1 MILQDYDPEWSETE
15 PSEETVPE
23 LTEDA
28 ASHAQALPEA
38 INASVSP
45 GPMPTENPEISE
57 QHRAEIAFLL
67 QQRLQGEF
75 QAGTPVDAGAAGHLG
90 AYAAGFRLQNPF
102 GQPATATRS
111 TVNMSRTVWRQGS
124 QVAEW
129 CLRVPGVTAP
139 TASQVPWRLR
149 ANLAATESLDFG
161 LGPVV
166 RDACVNTGNSDLQR
180 HASPEMHATTIS
192 SCAPA
197 LRPRGQVVLPP
208 RRRAPLADETNAT
221 PDADG
226 LTSLP
231 PRPPRGLPMPR
242 ATRPRA
248 GPYDLPGPDSSRE
261 ERANAASALGM
272 SRRHYERVVLGMER

>member
-1 MILQDYDPEWSETE
+1 MILQDYDPEWSESE

-57 QHRAEIAFLL
+57 QHRAEI
-67 QQRLQGEF
+67 
-75 QAGTPVDAGAAGHLG
+75 
-90 AYAAGFRLQNPF
+90 AAGFRLQNPF

-272 SRRHYERVVLGMER
+272 SRRHYERVVGMER